1 MRIVNKN
8 HVITK
13 SSLSEGRVMTNN
25 VVALSTQFS
34 LFDQLIAIIGDLN
47 GLIIAFQQDDY
58 EYINA
63 NLTQPFFESI
73 SLKIA
78 QAKSSQNKN
87 VQYETFRKLINQTL
101 YILYRAVEIRINAQ
115 TNDELLLLYKAD
127 SDTLRDSQL
136 LQQYLESLN
145 NIQSL
150 FGEDLEMTSNITA
163 NVNPEYVEYIRL
175 YGVPVNMVF
184 VPEKLVEIKQRLGIA

>member
-47 GLIIAFQQDDY
+47 GLIIAFQQDNY